1 MVDNGLISNYYRSM
15 MTRDVI
21 SLISKIREK
30 VNQQIQM
37 EMSQKGLD
45 GIVTSHG
52 DILYALLKT
61 PRMTMTEIAHKI
73 GKDKSTV
80 TTLIE
85 KLVKLGYVGKERDTQ
100 DSRIVYV
107 ELTSKGLEL
116 EPVFEDISEKI
127 LNVFYS
133 GVSEDEKEEVT
144 KILSKIY
151 DNF

>member
-80 TTLIE
+80 TPLIE